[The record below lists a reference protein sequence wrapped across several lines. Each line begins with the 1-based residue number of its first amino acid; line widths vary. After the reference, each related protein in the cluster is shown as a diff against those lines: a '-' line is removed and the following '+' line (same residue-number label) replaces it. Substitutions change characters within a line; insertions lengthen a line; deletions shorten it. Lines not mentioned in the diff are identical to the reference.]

1 MIEFNQMLDVVHPF
15 PSEPSQALATS
26 QLHSGFLR
34 SVQHYPDNI
43 ALTISKKQYSYV
55 NLYTIA
61 QRWAFAL
68 RQSTKPLRRVG
79 IFAYRSEAAYIG
91 VLASLLAGAAFVPL
105 NYTFPI
111 QRTQAMIEQAELDA
125 IIVDQQSYPQWLQ
138 LADLLPALPPCVLL
152 PDCLHAPT
160 LDTTIYSQTQL
171 AELPTDHAPVAV
183 PPEAIA
189 YLLFTSGS
197 TGNPK
202 GVPISHANVTHFLK
216 VNQARYQITPTDRLS
231 QTFDQT
237 FDLAIFDLFM
247 AWNHGAAVC
256 VIQPLQLLSPFRL
269 IEEQGITVW
278 FSVPSVAALL
288 RKQKLLKPNSLPN
301 LRLSLFCGEALP
313 KATAEAWQLA
323 APNSMIENLYGPTE
337 LTIACAVY
345 RWNPQTS
352 PAECLNEV
360 VPIGNLYPGLTA
372 LVVDANDNPVPPGT
386 EGELCVAGPQ
396 TFQGYWHNPKLTE
409 QRFLRSKQ
417 LDGEEICYYRTGDRV
432 LCRANGSMIYLGRSD
447 QQIKVHGY
455 RVELSEIEGA
465 LLLQPGVVAAVALG
479 WPLENGSASGLVA
492 FVIAP
497 SVSVNELQQAVQ
509 PLLPNYM
516 LPRTIYQLEA
526 MPLNANGKIDR
537 LALAR
542 RLAGEGTA

>member
-1 MIEFNQMLDVVHPF
+1 MIEFNQMLEVVP
-15 PSEPSQALATS
+15 PCQSEPNQAHATS
-26 QLHSGFLR
+26 QLHSGFLQ
-34 SVQHYPDNI
+34 SVQRYPNNI
-43 ALTISKKQYSYV
+43 ALTIGNKQYDYV
-55 NLYTIA
+55 KLYTVA

-68 RQSTKPLRRVG
+68 RQSTKPLHRVG

-91 VLASLLAGAAFVPL
+91 ILASLLAGATFVPL
-105 NYTFPI
+105 NYNFPL

-125 IIVDQQSYPQWLQ
+125 IIVDHQSYDQFLQ
-138 LADLLPALPPCVLL
+138 LADSLPVLPPCVLL
-152 PDCLHAPT
+152 PDCLRAPL
-160 LDTTIYSQTQL
+160 LDTMIYTQAEL
-171 AELPTDHAPVAV
+171 AELPTDHEPVTV

-202 GVPISHANVTHFLK
+202 GVPISHANVAHFLK
-216 VNQARYQITPTDRLS
+216 VNQARYQITPADRLS

-256 VIQPLQLLSPFRL
+256 VIQPIQLLSPFRL
-269 IEEQGITVW
+269 IEEQGITIW

-323 APNSMIENLYGPTE
+323 APNSIIDNLYGPTE

-345 RWNPQTS
+345 RWNSLTS

-360 VPIGNLYPGLTA
+360 VPIGKLYPGLTA
-372 LVVDANDNPVPPGT
+372 VVVDANDNPVPAGT

-396 TFQGYWHNPKLTE
+396 TFQGYWHNPSLTE

-417 LDGEEICYYRTGDRV
+417 LNGEELGYYRTGDRV
-432 LCRANGSMIYLGRSD
+432 VCRTNGSMIYLGRSD

-479 WPLENGSASGLVA
+479 WPLENGSASGIVA

-497 SVSVNELQQAVQ
+497 SIAVSDLQQAVQ
-509 PLLPNYM
+509 PLLPSYM
-516 LPRTIYQLEA
+516 LPRTIYQLET

-542 RLAGEGTA
+542 HLAGEGTA

>member
-1 MIEFNQMLDVVHPF
+1 MMIEFNQMLEVVHQF
-15 PSEPSQALATS
+15 QNEPNQAYTS

-34 SVQHYPDNI
+34 SVQRYPNNI
-43 ALTISKKQYSYV
+43 ALTIGNKQYNYV
-55 NLYTIA
+55 KLYTIA
-61 QRWAFAL
+61 QRWAFVL

-91 VLASLLAGAAFVPL
+91 VLASLLAGATFVPL
-105 NYTFPI
+105 NYTFPL

-125 IIVDQQSYPQWLQ
+125 IIVDHQSYDQFLQ
-138 LADLLPALPPCVLL
+138 LADSLPALPPCVLL
-152 PDCLHAPT
+152 PDCLHAPL
-160 LDTTIYSQTQL
+160 LDTMIYTQAEL
-171 AELPTDHAPVAV
+171 AELPTDNEPVTV

-202 GVPISHANVTHFLK
+202 GVPISHANVSHFLK
-216 VNQARYQITPTDRLS
+216 VNQARYQITPADRLS

-269 IEEQGITVW
+269 IEAQGITVW

-323 APNSMIENLYGPTE
+323 APNSIIDNLYGPTE

-345 RWNPQTS
+345 RWNPQAS

-360 VPIGNLYPGLTA
+360 VPIGKLYPGLTA
-372 LVVDANDNPVPPGT
+372 LVVDANDNPVPTGT

-396 TFQGYWHNPKLTE
+396 TFQGYWHNPSLTE
-409 QRFLRSKQ
+409 QRFLRSEQ
-417 LDGEEICYYRTGDRV
+417 LNGEAICYYRTGDRV
-432 LCRANGSMIYLGRSD
+432 VCRTNGSMIYLGRSD

-479 WPLENGSASGLVA
+479 WPLENGTASGIVA

-497 SVSVNELQQAVQ
+497 SMAVSDLQQAVQ
-509 PLLPNYM
+509 PLLPSYM
-516 LPRTIYQLEA
+516 LPRTIYQLET

>member
-1 MIEFNQMLDVVHPF
+1 MIEFNQMLEVVHPF
-15 PSEPSQALATS
+15 PSEPNQARATS

-43 ALTISKKQYSYV
+43 ALTIGNKQYSYV

-79 IFAYRSEAAYIG
+79 IFAYRSEAAYVG
-91 VLASLLAGAAFVPL
+91 VLASLLAGATFVPL

-111 QRTQAMIEQAELDA
+111 QRTQAMIEQSELDA
-125 IIVDQQSYPQWLQ
+125 IIVDHHSYGQFLQ
-138 LADLLPALPPCVLL
+138 LADSLPALPPCVLL

-160 LDTTIYSQTQL
+160 LDTTIYSQAEL
-171 AELPTDHAPVAV
+171 AELPTDHVPVAV

-202 GVPISHANVTHFLK
+202 GVPISHSNVTHFLK
-216 VNQARYQITPTDRLS
+216 VNQARYQITPADRLS

-256 VIQPLQLLSPFRL
+256 VLQPLQLLSPFRL
-269 IEEQGITVW
+269 IEEQEITVW

-345 RWNPQTS
+345 RWNSQTS
-352 PAECLNEV
+352 PTECLNEV
-360 VPIGNLYPGLTA
+360 VPIGKLYPGLTA
-372 LVVDANDNPVPPGT
+372 LVVDANDNPVQPGT

-396 TFQGYWHNPKLTE
+396 TFQGYWHNPNLTE

-417 LDGEEICYYRTGDRV
+417 LNGEEISYYRTGDRV
-432 LCRANGSMIYLGRSD
+432 VRRANGSMIYLGRSD

-479 WPLENGSASGLVA
+479 WPLENGSASGIVA

-497 SVSVNELQQAVQ
+497 SIATSDLRQAVQ

-516 LPRTIYQLEA
+516 LPRTIYQLET

-542 RLAGEGTA
+542 RLEGTA